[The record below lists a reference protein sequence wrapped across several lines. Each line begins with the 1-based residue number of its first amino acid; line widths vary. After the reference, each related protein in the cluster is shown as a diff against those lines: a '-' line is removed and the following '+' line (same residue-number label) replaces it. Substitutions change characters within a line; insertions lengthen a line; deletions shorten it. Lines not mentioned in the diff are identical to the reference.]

1 MAESKREKKEA
12 ETHFVQTWMQNAQTI
27 NIINILKCKVISIST
42 VGDSWGVGRDLKC
55 RSHQI

>member
-1 MAESKREKKEA
+1 MGGSGGGKLSMISMHLYS
-12 ETHFVQTWMQNAQTI
+12 TVINAGD
-27 NIINILKCKVISIST
+27 IINILKCKVISIST